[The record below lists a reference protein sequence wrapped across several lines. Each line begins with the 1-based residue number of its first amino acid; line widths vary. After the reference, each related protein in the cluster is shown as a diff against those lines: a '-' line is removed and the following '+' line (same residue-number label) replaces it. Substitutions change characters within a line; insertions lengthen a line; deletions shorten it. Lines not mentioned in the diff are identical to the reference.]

1 MQVILVLCTNSGMAQ
16 YASAMCAI
24 FPGCT
29 AEGKDIFAVVHRK
42 DDQVLTSSPF
52 GDAINAQGTL
62 DDEDVVTF
70 TRVVL
75 SQPIVK
81 ISLNNIGQC
90 WLNHLRLIP
99 EERLPSRVVDHPLP
113 PLLADSLTPPDKL
126 VLMLKTCTKLLCTQ
140 IAEQLCNRIPRC
152 TLDGNAVVT
161 LLFQQRKRR
170 GRLVDGPF
178 YQRLQAMEVLFEATD
193 DLSIAGILGMSEN
206 DIVPREYLSI

>member
-81 ISLNNIGQC
+81 ISLNNVGQC

-113 PLLADSLTPPDKL
+113 SFRMSKAPAASSSH
-126 VLMLKTCTKLLCTQ
+126 Q
-140 IAEQLCNRIPRC
+140 SQSS
-152 TLDGNAVVT
+152 
-161 LLFQQRKRR
+161 QQ
-170 GRLVDGPF
+170 
-178 YQRLQAMEVLFEATD
+178 Q
-193 DLSIAGILGMSEN
+193 
-206 DIVPREYLSI
+206 